1 MIYHITNREAWQ
13 DARERG
19 AYRAPSLAADGFIHC
34 SAREQVLGVANDF
47 YRGRANLLLLCID
60 ERKLAAK
67 LRWDTPIH
75 PNPSASKQTATESA
89 FPHVYGEL
97 NLDAV
102 VTAIEFREGETGFE
116 LPRKLP

>member
-47 YRGRANLLLLCID
+47 YRGRENLLLLCID
-60 ERKLAAK
+60 ESKLAVK